1 MSASNRIHAKG
12 PFRHTEHKANSA
24 LIYPGMLI
32 DIDANDEVAPHS
44 VVGGKNLALFAAE
57 DALQGKTI
65 ATIYEDDSIVT
76 CYQFPQGS
84 EVFALIADGQDLEI
98 GDPVMSN
105 GAGLLIALADA
116 SGADADWIIGYMMET
131 ADLTG
136 SDTENTTF
144 RVRVA

>member
-1 MSASNRIHAKG
+1 MSTANRIHAKG

-24 LIYPGMLI
+24 LIYPGMLV
-32 DIDANDEVAPHS
+32 DIDANNEVAPHA

-84 EVFALIADGQDLEI
+84 EVYGLIADGQDLEI

-105 GAGLLIALADA
+105 GAGLLIAIGDA

-136 SDTENTTF
+136 SNTENTTF

>member
-1 MSASNRIHAKG
+1 MSAANRVHAKG

-32 DIDANDEVAPHS
+32 DIDANDEVAPHA

-57 DALQGKTI
+57 DALQGKN
-65 ATIYEDDSIVT
+65 AETIYEDDSIVT

-84 EVFALIADGQDLEI
+84 EVYALIADEQDLEI

-105 GAGLLIALADA
+105 GAGLLIAVADA
-116 SGADADWIIGYMMET
+116 SGADADYIIAYMMET

-136 SDTENTTF
+136 SDTEDTRF